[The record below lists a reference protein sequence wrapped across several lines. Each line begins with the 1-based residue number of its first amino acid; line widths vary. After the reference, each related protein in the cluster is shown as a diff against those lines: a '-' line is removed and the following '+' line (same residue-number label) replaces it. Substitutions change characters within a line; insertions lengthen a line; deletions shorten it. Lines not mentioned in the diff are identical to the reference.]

1 MIRGIV
7 FSVVLPEKLAEH
19 PMWEKGLWIV
29 MAIELIIY
37 EGLIVVGVALF
48 LLGLTRASLSAG
60 FAFTSL
66 AGVIFLISG
75 LFLLSNGVVLNQV
88 SSYTDLGL
96 TTQVNYV
103 VATATNGSGVWVIG
117 NILLYGG
124 LGLVLLSLGHTIRTR
139 RINAKEANDY

>member
-1 MIRGIV
+1 
-7 FSVVLPEKLAEH
+7 
-19 PMWEKGLWIV
+19 